1 MLNLYLLSFLHI
13 SCRLSIWLCTMKQKQ
28 QPRHS
33 LSEPSFPIRKIISY
47 ITTFRKLS
55 FSIQPVILQ
64 MPLWQIKSILSFHK
78 PTNLDIWGHWKSSQM
93 QKFTTIYL
101 LSLQFIPQYIVVD
114 FRIKGLFQYPHISG
128 FWHFS
133 SILYLGYKIANSI
146 LVYDVITRVE
156 LHLFSCEFL

>member
-1 MLNLYLLSFLHI
+1 MPISISAFFYLNADMLNLYLLSFFHI

-78 PTNLDIWGHWKSSQM
+78 PTNLDI
-93 QKFTTIYL
+93 
-101 LSLQFIPQYIVVD
+101 
-114 FRIKGLFQYPHISG
+114 SG